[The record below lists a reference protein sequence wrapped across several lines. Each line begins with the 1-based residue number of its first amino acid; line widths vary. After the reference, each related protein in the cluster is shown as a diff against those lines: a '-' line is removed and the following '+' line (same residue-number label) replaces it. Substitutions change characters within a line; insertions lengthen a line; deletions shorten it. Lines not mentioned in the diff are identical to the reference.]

1 MQGDA
6 ETPKENMELL
16 TAAIFDV
23 LYHVGDMDLNE
34 LKKQVNAPVDIF
46 DMAIGALVEK
56 GDIELVSNGD
66 SFTVHRTSPALAVFP
81 FRSN

>member
-6 ETPKENMELL
+6 ETPKENMELVTEAL
-16 TAAIFDV
+16 FDV
-23 LYHVGDMDLNE
+23 LYHRGDMDLDE
-34 LKKQVNAPVDIF
+34 LKKEVDAAVDIF

-56 GDIELVSNGD
+56 GDVELLRNGD
-66 SFTVHRTSPALAVFP
+66 SFTVRRIAPAFAVFP

>member
-1 MQGDA
+1 
-6 ETPKENMELL
+6 
-16 TAAIFDV
+16 
-23 LYHVGDMDLNE
+23 MDLDE

-56 GDIELVSNGD
+56 GDVELLRNGD